1 MATQVPHDLGFNV
14 AGWRRLVDA
23 VIQLVEGRHNAASRF
38 TLTPGAT
45 TTIVNHP
52 NCSKDCEPQFSART
66 ANAAAALATTYISS
80 VDQGSFTVTHA
91 NSAIADRVFGFTVTG
106 G

>member
-1 MATQVPHDLGFNV
+1 MATQVPHDLGFNI

-23 VIQLVEGRHNAASRF
+23 VIQLVEGRNNAVGRF

-52 NCSKDCEPQFSART
+52 NCSTDCEPQFSART
-66 ANAAAALATTYISS
+66 ASAAAALATTYISAVS
-80 VDQGSFTVTHA
+80 QSSFTITHA
-91 NSAIADRVFGFTVTG
+91 NSGVADREFGYSVQG